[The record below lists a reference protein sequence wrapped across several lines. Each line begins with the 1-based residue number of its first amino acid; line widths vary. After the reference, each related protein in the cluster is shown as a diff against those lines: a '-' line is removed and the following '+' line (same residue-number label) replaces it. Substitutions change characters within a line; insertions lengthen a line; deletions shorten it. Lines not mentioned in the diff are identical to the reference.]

1 MCAVPTDADIDKIQL
16 EIQAGSRAASKI
28 INEVNSESEEEDES
42 SPYED
47 IQAKLKRILGIE
59 NVFKVRDLEPAS
71 GGYFPVN
78 KAIKDLKARVE
89 NWHGKSRMGL
99 LRKVPVLSAHVTSGQ
114 TDLRGA
120 SSWGWSSLLGQILER
135 KSELPWWGRKGC
147 GEQLV

>member
-59 NVFKVRDLEPAS
+59 NVFKVRDLESAR

-78 KAIKDLKARVE
+78 KAIKNLKASVE
-89 NWHGKSRMGL
+89 N
-99 LRKVPVLSAHVTSGQ
+99 
-114 TDLRGA
+114 
-120 SSWGWSSLLGQILER
+120 
-135 KSELPWWGRKGC
+135 
-147 GEQLV
+147 